1 MDCSLPVSSVHGILQ
16 ARILEWVAMPSCRG
30 VSIYNPLNLQQFL
43 IFKVSVLSDA
53 CMFLFIIFFNC
64 SFNTKS
70 CLSLDPPVIF
80 FLPILICL
88 IWRSQVLLFSHFDF
102 LGMSLFLAIWI
113 FYFVMEYN
121 QLRRAWQPTPVFLLG
136 ESHGQRSLVGY
147 SP

>member
-1 MDCSLPVSSVHGILQ
+1 MHTKLLQPSLTLCNPMDCSLPVSSVHGILQ

-80 FLPILICL
+80 FFAHFN
-88 IWRSQVLLFSHFDF
+88 LLDMKITSPAFLSFWFSWHEFIFSH
-102 LGMSLFLAIWI
+102 LNYPMLKACASSA
-113 FYFVMEYN
+113 
-121 QLRRAWQPTPVFLLG
+121 A
-136 ESHGQRSLVGY
+136 Y
-147 SP
+147 S